1 MISSPPPSGLAALTD
16 EHLKHALRLLTKG
29 QLVCPFKRSDLLL
42 RGLNP
47 LAEHGDLLFGLEER
61 AVRSALII
69 ALNERREATARE
81 AKLRVVID
89 RLYEQIDEL
98 GAEVGRGDR
107 DA

>member
-1 MISSPPPSGLAALTD
+1 MISSPPPAGLAALTD
-16 EHLKHALRLLTKG
+16 EHLKHALRLLTQGK
-29 QLVCPFKRSDLLL
+29 LACPFKRSDLLL

-81 AKLRVVID
+81 AKLRLVIEGLHK
-89 RLYEQIDEL
+89 RLDEL
-98 GAEVGRGDR
+98 SSVGGEGV
-107 DA
+107 